1 MRPVQ
6 IVPICNYDA
15 YIIVNNTLTGKAVA
29 YFLKYTDKKIICIER
44 VLDTT
49 TKFNLKHA
57 LNKKY
62 VAF

>member
-6 IVPICNYDA
+6 KVPIGNYDA
-15 YIIVNNTLTGKAVA
+15 FIIVNNTLASKAVA
-29 YFLKYTDKKIICIER
+29 YFLKYTDKKFICIER
-44 VLDTT
+44 VFDTT

-57 LNKKY
+57 LNKKF